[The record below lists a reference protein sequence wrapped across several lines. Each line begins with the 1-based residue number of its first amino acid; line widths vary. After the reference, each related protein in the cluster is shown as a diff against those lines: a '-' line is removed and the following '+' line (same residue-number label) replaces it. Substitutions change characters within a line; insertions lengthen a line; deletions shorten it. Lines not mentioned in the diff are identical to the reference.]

1 MLLKIYCVCLWYLV
15 FESLLTGVRLG
26 GARRNHAVVEKL
38 VVQSVGEAGRFVL
51 VNRHGRIIGE
61 VGIVQ
66 HLEHFVASNL
76 SILQKNQQFIIKIL
90 KLNYC
95 KILKK

>member
-1 MLLKIYCVCLWYLV
+1 LIY
-15 FESLLTGVRLG
+15 LTGVRLG

-38 VVQSVGEAGRFVL
+38 VVQSVGEAGWSVL
-51 VNRHGRIIGE
+51 VHGHGGIVCE

-76 SILQKNQQFIIKIL
+76 SIKIH
-90 KLNYC
+90 KLL
-95 KILKK
+95 I